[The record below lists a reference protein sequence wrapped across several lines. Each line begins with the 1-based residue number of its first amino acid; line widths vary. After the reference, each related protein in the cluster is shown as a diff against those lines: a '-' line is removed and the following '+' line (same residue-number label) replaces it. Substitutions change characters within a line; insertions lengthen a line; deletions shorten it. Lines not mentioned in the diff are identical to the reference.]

1 MSKFLVWLE
10 PNSGWVA
17 GKDQDGVEYN
27 DTGLCNRV
35 LHWEVAYEI
44 NRKLNFQYTILVEKE
59 YWPELDYI
67 DLPNTIALPQSK
79 LPRDSMPLSF
89 KRATSILRNSSEA
102 SIGDGNWHSNFG
114 YKILASFYGDTNSF
128 HPLSLIKLRDLSIE
142 FHIKEKMRDVIGLHI
157 RRNSGVTFK
166 ENDLDTLLPEIKD
179 RYLRFRKNNPPVKED
194 YIRYIK
200 DDLYF
205 NAIDGILQTN
215 PTQKFYI
222 SCDLPYNLY
231 SYYKSKYGDA
241 IITKEDL
248 LIGIEKNS
256 VTLSNIIDLFA
267 LSFCKF
273 IIKSNRSSWSDF
285 AQFYNNRPAAY
296 VKELFNSSIKV
307 KYLNSNQNNIKKN
320 LF

>member
-1 MSKFLVWLE
+1 MSKSLIWLE

-17 GKDQDGVEYN
+17 GKDQDGIEYN

-35 LHWEVAYEI
+35 LHWEIAYEI
-44 NRKLNFQYTILVEKE
+44 NRKLDFQYSILVEKE

-67 DLPNTIALPQSK
+67 NLPNTVALPQSE
-79 LPRDSMPLSF
+79 LLQDSVPLSF
-89 KRATSILRNSSEA
+89 KKATSILRNGSEVF
-102 SIGDGNWHSNFG
+102 IKDINWHSNFG
-114 YKILASFYGDTNSF
+114 YKILASFYGDTSFF
-128 HPLSLIKLRDLSIE
+128 HPLSLIKLKDLSIE
-142 FHIKEKMRDVIGLHI
+142 NHIKKNVKNVVGLHI

-166 ENDLDTLLPEIKD
+166 EEDLNTLPLEIKEQ
-179 RYLRFRKNNPPVKED
+179 YLRFRKNNPPVKED

-205 NAIDGILQTN
+205 SVIENLLKID

-222 SCDLPYNLY
+222 SCDLPYALY
-231 SYYKSKYGDA
+231 SYYKDKYGNA

-248 LIGIEKNS
+248 LIGIGENS
-256 VTLSNIIDLFA
+256 ATLCNIIDLFA
-267 LSFCKF
+267 LSSCKF

-285 AQFYNNRPAAY
+285 AQFYSSQLAAY
-296 VKELFNSSIKV
+296 VTEPFEKSIKL
-307 KYLNSNQNNIKKN
+307 KYLKTAQNQKKN